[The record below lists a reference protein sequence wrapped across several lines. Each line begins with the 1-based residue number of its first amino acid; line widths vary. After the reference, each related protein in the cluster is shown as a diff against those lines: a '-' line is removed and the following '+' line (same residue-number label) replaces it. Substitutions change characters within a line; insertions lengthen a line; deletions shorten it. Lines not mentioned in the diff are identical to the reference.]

1 MSTIKLKDLKQQLAG
16 LTAAEL
22 NTKAREL
29 SSLIAKNKLE
39 LAAGRIA
46 DKRLV
51 FNQRKQ
57 LAFIKTKMY
66 ESLSR

>member
-1 MSTIKLKDLKQQLAG
+1 MKLKELKKQLEG
-16 LTAAEL
+16 LTPAEL

-46 DKRLV
+46 NKRTV
-51 FNQRKQ
+51 FNMRKQ
-57 LAFIKTKMY
+57 LALIKTRMY
-66 ESLSR
+66 ESISR

>member
-1 MSTIKLKDLKQQLAG
+1 MKLKDLKKQLVG
-16 LTAAEL
+16 LTPAEL

-29 SSLIAKNKLE
+29 ASLIAKNKLE

-46 DKRLV
+46 NKRSV

-57 LAFIKTKMY
+57 LAVIKTKMY
-66 ESLSR
+66 ESITR